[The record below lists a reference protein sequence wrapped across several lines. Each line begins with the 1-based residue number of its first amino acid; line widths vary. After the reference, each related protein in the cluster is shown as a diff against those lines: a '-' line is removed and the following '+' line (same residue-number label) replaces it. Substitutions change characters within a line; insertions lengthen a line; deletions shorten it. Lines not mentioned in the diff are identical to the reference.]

1 MTEKIVN
8 LSTAIINIESALEN
22 TRPEAL
28 LEEWAIEIGKPV
40 EDDRLFS
47 KEEIEALAGVCS
59 TLGIPYSGVTLELYL
74 SNGAVKISKP
84 RLMSNGRSA
93 GVVWGGEF
101 YPLDDELP
109 VWSIRTISTPSLAF
123 RIPKLDMLIP
133 ILLDFDRNNERAKA
147 EAENAFADCE
157 TFGQL
162 KKVLIKNLEILKG
175 DALWN
180 LEGGSF
186 RVIALTRIQ
195 DGDKD
200 YWVADI
206 QTDKEGSQAR
216 MFMGASTDVAV
227 GDGFKIDAENRV
239 ITNQRTKKELELG
252 GFIKLHELVIG
263 VKYTIVKIAPKTGEY
278 GGFNLTVPGVGLVG
292 SNTQIEN
299 WIFANGAES
308 VTASTPAVLEITAIR
323 ESKGKHRVDCLMSV
337 PGKKNDRQER
347 ALAMAKAK
355 KNGSQPVA
363 ESELPLPFP
372 LGSSEMNLAEAE
384 PKVEAVEAKPA
395 KAKPATPKS
404 APKSDQQS
412 LIEETATPPDTE
424 TDTTSEWA

>member
-1 MTEKIVN
+1 MPEKIVN
-8 LSTAIINIESALEN
+8 LAAVVIHIEVELEN
-22 TRPEAL
+22 TRPEKL
-28 LEEWAIEIGKPV
+28 LPEWAIEIGKPV
-40 EDDRLFS
+40 EDDCLFS
-47 KEEIEALAGVCS
+47 KEEIEALSGVCEL
-59 TLGIPYSGVTLELYL
+59 LGIPYSGVTLEVYL
-74 SNGAVKISKP
+74 SNGTVKVSTP

-109 VWSIRTISTPSLAF
+109 VWSIRTISTPNLAF
-123 RIPKLDMLIP
+123 RVPKVDLLIP
-133 ILLDFDRNNERAKA
+133 ILMDFDRNNDRAKA
-147 EAENAFADCE
+147 DAENAFADCE

-175 DALWN
+175 GALWD
-180 LEGGSF
+180 LESGSF
-186 RVIALTRIQ
+186 RVIALARVQ
-195 DGDKD
+195 EGDKD

-216 MFMGASTDVAV
+216 MFMGANTDVEV
-227 GDGFKIDAENRV
+227 GDGFRIDAKNRV

-263 VKYTIVKIAPKTGEY
+263 VKYTIIKIAPKTGEY

-299 WIFANGAES
+299 WIFAKGAES
-308 VTASTPAVLEITAIR
+308 VTAAEPAVLEITAIR
-323 ESKGKHRVDCLMSV
+323 QRNSKHMVDCLMSV

-355 KNGSQPVA
+355 KNGSQPVEGA
-363 ESELPLPFP
+363 ETELPFP

-384 PKVEAVEAKPA
+384 PKVEAKPA

-424 TDTTSEWA
+424 TDTTDEWA

>member
-1 MTEKIVN
+1 MAEKIVN
-8 LSTAIINIESALEN
+8 LSAAIISLESALEN

-28 LEEWAIEIGKPV
+28 IEEWAIEIGKPT

-59 TLGIPYSGVTLELYL
+59 TLGIPYSGVTLEMYI
-74 SNGAVKISKP
+74 SNNAVRISKP

-123 RIPKLDMLIP
+123 RIPKVDMLIP
-133 ILLDFDRNNERAKA
+133 ILLDFDRNNDRAKA

-186 RVIALTRIQ
+186 RVIALARIQ
-195 DGDKD
+195 EGDKD
-200 YWVADI
+200 YWIADI
-206 QTDKEGSQAR
+206 QTDKEGSQSR
-216 MFMGASTDVAV
+216 MFMGASTDVEV
-227 GDGFKIDAENRV
+227 GDGFRIDAENRS
-239 ITNQRTKKELELG
+239 IKNLRTKKELELG
-252 GFIKLHELVIG
+252 GFVKLHELVIG
-263 VKYTIVKIAPKTGEY
+263 ADYKVVKITPKTGEY

-308 VTASTPAVLEITAIR
+308 VTAADPAVLEITAIR

-355 KNGSQPVA
+355 KKVSQPA
-363 ESELPLPFP
+363 TETETEMPFP
-372 LGSSEMNLAEAE
+372 LEGDRTENAIGVEEE
-384 PKVEAVEAKPA
+384 PKVEAA
-395 KAKPATPKS
+395 KAKSAKAKS
-404 APKSDQQS
+404 TPKSDQQS
-412 LIEETATPPDTE
+412 LIEETATPSDPKTE
-424 TDTTSEWA
+424 TDTTDEWF

>member
-8 LSTAIINIESALEN
+8 LSSAIISLESALEN
-22 TRPEAL
+22 TRPEDL
-28 LEEWAIEIGKPV
+28 LEKWAIEIGKPV
-40 EDDRLFS
+40 EDDCLFS

-59 TLGIPYSGVTLELYL
+59 TLGIPYSGVTLEVYL

-101 YPLDDELP
+101 YPLEDDLA
-109 VWSIRTISTPSLAF
+109 VWQIRTISTPTLAF

-133 ILLDFDRNNERAKA
+133 VLLDFDRNNDRAKA

-162 KKVLIKNLEILKG
+162 KQILIKNLEILKG

-186 RVIALTRIQ
+186 RVIALARVQ

-200 YWVADI
+200 YWIADI

-216 MFMGASTDVAV
+216 MFMGASTDVYL
-227 GDGFKIDAENRV
+227 GDGFKIDAKNRV

-252 GFIKLHELVIG
+252 GFVKLHELVIG
-263 VKYTIVKIAPKTGEY
+263 VSYTIIKIAPKTGEY

-292 SNTQIEN
+292 SNTQVEN

-308 VTASTPAVLEITAIR
+308 VTAAEPAVLEITAIR
-323 ESKGKHRVDCLMSV
+323 QRNGKHMVDCLMSV

-363 ESELPLPFP
+363 GAETELPFP
-372 LGSSEMNLAEAE
+372 LGSSEKNLAEEE

-395 KAKPATPKS
+395 KSKSKS

-412 LIEETATPPDTE
+412 LIEETATPPATE
-424 TDTTSEWA
+424 TDTTDEWL